1 MILASDVKNYLRID
15 YAEDDTFIAN
25 IIAAG
30 YDYLA
35 AAIDDFSTK
44 YSGSAEFVR
53 QADIWVLA
61 HWCPP
66 MYDQRE
72 GMFAGQNMQ
81 MDYPARA
88 LLTQLQL
95 YKMGPDTVPPPAP
108 EPEPEPGSETTEVS
122 SNSES
127 EEEQNENTEN

>member
-1 MILASDVKNYLRID
+1 MITASDVKNYLRID
-15 YAEDDTFIAN
+15 YATDDAFIAR
-25 IIAAG
+25 IISAG

-35 AAIDDFSTK
+35 AAIDNYSTK
-44 YSGSAEFVR
+44 YAGSAEFVR
-53 QADIWVLA
+53 QADLWVLT

-72 GMFAGQNMQ
+72 GMFTGQNTV

-95 YKMGPDTVPPPAP
+95 YVLTDDTVPP
-108 EPEPEPGSETTEVS
+108 EPEPEPEPEPTPTEQD
-122 SNSES
+122 N
-127 EEEQNENTEN
+127 EEITEENNNDSDN